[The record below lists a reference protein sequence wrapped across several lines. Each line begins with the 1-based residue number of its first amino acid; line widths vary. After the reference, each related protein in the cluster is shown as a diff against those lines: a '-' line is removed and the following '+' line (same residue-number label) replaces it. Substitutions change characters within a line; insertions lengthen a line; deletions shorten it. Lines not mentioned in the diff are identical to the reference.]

1 MLNEKK
7 SLMSILAEN
16 FFFHLEEDNIV
27 IFIFLLVMIRKVVE
41 HFQYGKKHSSSAQKC
56 GWHVE
61 KWKSKLASKI
71 Y

>member
-1 MLNEKK
+1 
-7 SLMSILAEN
+7 MSILAEN

-41 HFQYGKKHSSSAQKC
+41 HLQYGKKHSSSAQKF

-61 KWKSKLASKI
+61 K
-71 Y
+71 